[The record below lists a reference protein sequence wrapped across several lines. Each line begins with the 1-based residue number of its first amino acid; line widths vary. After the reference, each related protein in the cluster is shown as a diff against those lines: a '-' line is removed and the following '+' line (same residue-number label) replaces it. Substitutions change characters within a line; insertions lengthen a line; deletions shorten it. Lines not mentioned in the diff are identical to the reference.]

1 MVDAAMMLGTFNN
14 EDLLCRLPRELGV
27 PPQTVLTPAKVKSS
41 QMTEIR
47 FQQHISCT
55 DGRIP

>member
-1 MVDAAMMLGTFNN
+1 MMLGTFNN